1 MMKREFTTPLDW
13 ENKNYY
19 KVLDISIDATQEQ
32 IKRAHRKLIRVFH
45 PDVNKLEDR
54 NQKFIDITEA
64 YVTLGDPF
72 LRDKYDEY
80 FLGVDYKRPT
90 KEPKRRKSA
99 FPLIIRTFIFILV
112 LLILRNLGI
121 VGPMD
126 SLQVALGETS
136 TATSAQ
142 SGGTSRNP
150 IYFTGNNNQMLAL
163 LVGAQGEPGVAGVA
177 GRDGFIGL
185 NGYQGKDG
193 LSGAPGPAGA
203 RGADGARGVD
213 GVIGKD
219 GTEGEQGPIGPAG
232 APGPAGPAGA
242 TGPAGPPGPGTGVAL
257 EAIGIGDP
265 NCALGG
271 TRFTTQDG
279 TIYYACNGRAA
290 GGAIGSGGGTNAF
303 YVVAATFGISNCD
316 PDGVRM
322 TLYSDYS
329 NGDFFV
335 TGIGISEVDG
345 RCNNSELTA
354 IINVKSTGPKYGA
367 ATTYALNDIIQCNAT
382 MVLAANQT
390 DNAVSLTDSDCFNK
404 DPDPSKVLFKLS
416 ELSSRDVSEEE
427 GGLAIQISSS

>member
-1 MMKREFTTPLDW
+1 MKREFTTPVNW

-19 KVLDISIDATQEQ
+19 KILGISVDANQDQ
-32 IKRAHRKLIRVFH
+32 IKRAHRKLIRIFH

-54 NQKFIDITEA
+54 NERFNEISEA
-64 YVTLGDPF
+64 YGTLSDPF

-80 FLGVDYKRPT
+80 FLGVDYKRPE

-99 FPLIIRTFIFILV
+99 FPLIARTFLFILV

-121 VGPMD
+121 VGPLD
-126 SLQVALGETS
+126 SLQEALGETA
-136 TATSAQ
+136 TATSSS

-150 IYFTGNNNQMLAL
+150 IYFSGSNNQMLAL
-163 LVGAQGEPGVAGVA
+163 LVGPQGEPGVAGVA

-193 LSGAPGPAGA
+193 LPGAPGTAGPAGPAGA
-203 RGADGARGVD
+203 RGADGAS
-213 GVIGKD
+213 
-219 GTEGEQGPIGPAG
+219 GEQGPIGPSGAAG
-232 APGPAGPAGA
+232 PAGPAGPAGA
-242 TGPAGPPGPGTGVAL
+242 TGPAGPAGPGTGVAL
-257 EAIGIGDP
+257 EAIGIGDE
-265 NCALGG
+265 NCSLGG

-329 NGDFFV
+329 AGDFFV
-335 TGIGISEVDG
+335 TGIGLSEING

-354 IINVKSTGPKYGA
+354 IINVKSSGTKFGSA
-367 ATTYALNDIIQCNAT
+367 STYALGDIIQCNAT
-382 MVLAANQT
+382 MVLNTAAT
-390 DNAVSLTDSDCFNK
+390 DNSISLTDADCFNK
-404 DPDPSKVLFKLS
+404 DPAPSKILFKLS

>member
-1 MMKREFTTPLDW
+1 MKREFTTPFDW
-13 ENKNYY
+13 ETKNYY
-19 KVLDISIDATQEQ
+19 KILGISVDATQEQ
-32 IKRAHRKLIRVFH
+32 IKKAHRKLIREFH
-45 PDVNKLEDR
+45 PDVSNLEDR
-54 NQKFIDITEA
+54 NIRFAEVTEA
-64 YVTLGDPF
+64 YSTLGDPY

-80 FLGVDYKRPT
+80 FLGVDYKRPE

-99 FPLIIRTFIFILV
+99 LPLILRAFLFILV

-121 VGPMD
+121 VGPLD
-126 SLQVALGETS
+126 SLQVATNETS
-136 TATSAQ
+136 TATSGS
-142 SGGTSRNP
+142 SGTTRNP
-150 IYFTGNNNQMLAL
+150 IFNSGNNNQVLAL

-193 LSGAPGPAGA
+193 LPGAPGPAGA
-203 RGADGARGVD
+203 RGVD
-213 GVIGKD
+213 GLSGISGSA
-219 GTEGEQGPIGPAG
+219 GEQGPIGPSGAAG
-232 APGPAGPAGA
+232 APGPAGAAGPA
-242 TGPAGPPGPGTGVAL
+242 GPAGPPGPGTGVAL

-329 NGDFFV
+329 AGDFFV

-354 IINVKSTGPKYGA
+354 IINVKSSGTKYGA
-367 ATTYALNDIIQCNAT
+367 ATTYELGDIIQCNAT
-382 MVLAANQT
+382 MIMESNRT
-390 DNAVSLTDSDCFNK
+390 DNAISLTDSDCFNK
-404 DPDPSKVLFKLS
+404 DPDPAKVLFKLS